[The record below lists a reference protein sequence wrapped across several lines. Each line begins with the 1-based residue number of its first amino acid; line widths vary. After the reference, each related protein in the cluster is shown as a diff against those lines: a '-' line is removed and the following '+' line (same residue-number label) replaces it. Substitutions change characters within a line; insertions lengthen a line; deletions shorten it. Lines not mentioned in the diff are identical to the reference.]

1 MKEVPDC
8 GTYEQFW
15 HYIMTHYKKRYK
27 ESYKLEDKWISLALE
42 VYKFGVFSGLG
53 IDPSSRYICEIYR
66 CSYKRMANFIRELGL
81 WVERDWVMPYCL
93 HVFQSETYFS
103 KRMITITYE
112 LNVEIPHPFTISPKV
127 DIYLVE
133 EIMALEGFPLA
144 LVYEAPISRIDR
156 EPIDRYVLSN
166 QVYDR
171 DRHEVKINYEIVFSK
186 GDRSY
191 SYFGEY
197 WISDRRAWMI

>member
-8 GTYEQFW
+8 GTFEQFW
-15 HYIMTHYKKRYK
+15 HYVMTHYRKRYK

-53 IDPSSRYICEIYR
+53 IDPSSRYICEIYG
-66 CSYKRMANFIRELGL
+66 CSYKRMANFIRELAL
-81 WVERDWVMPYCL
+81 WREKDWIMPYCL

-103 KRMITITYE
+103 RRMITITYE
-112 LNVEIPHPFTISPKV
+112 LNVEIPHPFTVSPKIDV
-127 DIYLVE
+127 YLVE
-133 EIMALEGFPLA
+133 EIMTLEGFPLV
-144 LVYEAPISRIDR
+144 LIYEAPISRIDR
-156 EPIDRYVLSN
+156 EPIDKYVLSN

-171 DRHEVKINYEIVFSK
+171 DARKVKINYEIVFHK
-186 GDRSY
+186 GERGYD
-191 SYFGEY
+191 YFGEY